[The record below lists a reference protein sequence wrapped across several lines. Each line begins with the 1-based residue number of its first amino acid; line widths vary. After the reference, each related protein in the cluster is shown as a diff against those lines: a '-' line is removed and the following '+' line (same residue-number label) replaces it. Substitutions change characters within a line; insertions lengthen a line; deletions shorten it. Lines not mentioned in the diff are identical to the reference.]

1 LKTGDRPEDTGAYAF
16 ARANLLALWY
26 GKVAAVDGMAEL
38 QKAQEENAGPFSV
51 LAAMMRGT
59 KLGTNDYVCA
69 KRAIS
74 RFGVPQSGKNI
85 QTMAELLT
93 TVYTTHI
100 LINEATLKIL
110 KEEFKF
116 GMENNMPKIMDR
128 MSTLQVQRGQAWSDV
143 TTPTTMALLLLVDQA
158 RPNEKEKLDHIILTV
173 AQKKAL
179 LNWINEHFSELS
191 DGTPEDQLLPPA
203 QNVKLYT

>member
-1 LKTGDRPEDTGAYAF
+1 LPCGCGFRVEGLKTGDRPEDTGAYAF

-93 TVYTTHI
+93 AVYTTHI
-100 LINEATLKIL
+100 LINEATLKVFVYRADL
-110 KEEFKF
+110 ACLGKPGGVATTSPVTFCV
-116 GMENNMPKIMDR
+116 GAYSR
-128 MSTLQVQRGQAWSDV
+128 AQASC
-143 TTPTTMALLLLVDQA
+143 
-158 RPNEKEKLDHIILTV
+158 
-173 AQKKAL
+173 
-179 LNWINEHFSELS
+179 
-191 DGTPEDQLLPPA
+191 
-203 QNVKLYT
+203 